1 MADNK
6 VKEILAKGNYKFDD
20 LYEIMK
26 ILRSESGCPWDRE
39 QDHKSIRNNLI
50 EEVYE
55 TIEAIDKDNTE
66 MLREELGDVLLQI
79 VFHSVIGEE
88 ANKFDIDGVCD
99 EICKKLI
106 RRHPHIFGDI
116 SVKDSEEVL
125 KNWDE
130 IKNGEKQLQSESELL
145 KSVSNALPSLMRT
158 EKIIKKAAK
167 NNIEIP
173 GLREDVS
180 KLTAYFESNNIDP
193 DERAIGR
200 ILSAVSAFCVE
211 RNICT
216 EEVLFKY
223 NDEITE
229 NI

>member
-6 VKEILAKGNYKFDD
+6 LKEILAKENYKFDD

-26 ILRSESGCPWDRE
+26 ILRSEAGCPWDRE

-55 TIEAIDKDNTE
+55 TIEAIDKNNTD
-66 MLREELGDVLLQI
+66 MLREELGDVLLQV

-88 ANKFDIDGVCD
+88 ENKFDVDGVCD

-106 RRHPHIFGDI
+106 RRHPHIFGDV
-116 SVKDSEEVL
+116 SVRDSEEVL

-130 IKNGEKQLQSESELL
+130 IKNGEKKLQSESELL
-145 KSVSNALPSLMRT
+145 RSVSSALPSLMRT

-167 NNIEIP
+167 NNIEVP
-173 GLREDVS
+173 KLKDDVS
-180 KLTAYFESNNIDP
+180 KLTDYLESNNIEP
-193 DERAIGR
+193 DERVIGR
-200 ILSAVSAFCVE
+200 ILYAVSAFCTD

-216 EEVLFKY
+216 EEALFKY